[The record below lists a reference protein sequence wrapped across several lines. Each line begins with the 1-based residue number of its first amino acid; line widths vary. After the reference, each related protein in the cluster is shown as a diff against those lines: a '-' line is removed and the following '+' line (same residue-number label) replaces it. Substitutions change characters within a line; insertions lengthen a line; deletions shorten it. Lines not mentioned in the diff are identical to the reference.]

1 MKKGNNVM
9 KNKKATNKNI
19 QKKAMK
25 DKKPSHHSSH
35 AMKKPAAMKILKKL
49 AAMKILKKPSVCT
62 DAARKRAM
70 RKAKLAVTNACAR
83 ARKAARSNKPYKP
96 RDAKVQALAM
106 EARRAT
112 EVAQA
117 ASEKADKAHAAAE
130 ETQARSVVFEAA
142 TASGIG
148 KAMEVAE
155 QAHQEGR
162 KVKDDL
168 HKYEG
173 ATQIRL
179 KKVEAEA
186 SRALALAKQHHACTL
201 TLKYVGCYRLLR
213 CDEERLNTDNRKR
226 GYLTP

>member
-1 MKKGNNVM
+1 MKIFQNEEAITSFITCM
-9 KNKKATNKNI
+9 
-19 QKKAMK
+19 
-25 DKKPSHHSSH
+25 
-35 AMKKPAAMKILKKL
+35 MKKPAAMKILKKP
-49 AAMKILKKPSVCT
+49 AAMKILKKPSVCR
-62 DAARKRAM
+62 DAVRKQAM
-70 RKAKLAVTNACAR
+70 RKAKLAVKNQKANINARHR
-83 ARKAARSNKPYKP
+83 AIKAARSNKSYKP
-96 RDAKVQALAM
+96 RDSQLQAIAM

-201 TLKYVGCYRLLR
+201 TF
-213 CDEERLNTDNRKR
+213 E
-226 GYLTP
+226 

>member
-1 MKKGNNVM
+1 LCSTCDSRNSWLKFTHTQQENEEAITSFITCM
-9 KNKKATNKNI
+9 
-19 QKKAMK
+19 
-25 DKKPSHHSSH
+25 
-35 AMKKPAAMKILKKL
+35 MKKPAAMKILKKP
-49 AAMKILKKPSVCT
+49 AAMKILKKPSVNRE
-62 DAARKRAM
+62 ARAL
-70 RKAKLAVTNACAR
+70 RKDRSRKVKLAGKNQRAKENACAR
-83 ARKAARSNKPYKP
+83 ARKAASSNKPYNP
-96 RDAKVQALAM
+96 RDPKLQALAM
-106 EARRAT
+106 ETRRAT

-168 HKYEG
+168 HTHEL
-173 ATQIRL
+173 ATQFRL

-186 SRALALAKQHHACTL
+186 SR
-201 TLKYVGCYRLLR
+201 CYRLLR
-213 CDEERLNTDNRKR
+213 CNEERLNTDDRKR

>member
-1 MKKGNNVM
+1 M

-35 AMKKPAAMKILKKL
+35 AMKKPAAMKILKKPSGTASDESRL
-49 AAMKILKKPSVCT
+49 QRSRRDKRQGKIQ
-62 DAARKRAM
+62 RA
-70 RKAKLAVTNACAR
+70 NENAR
-83 ARKAARSNKPYKP
+83 ARAIKAARSNKPYNP
-96 RDAKVQALAM
+96 RDPKLQALAM
-106 EARRAT
+106 ETRRAT

-162 KVKDDL
+162 EASNTVRIVKDDL

-186 SRALALAKQHHACTL
+186 SQALALAKQHHACTF
-201 TLKYVGCYRLLR
+201 RFR
-213 CDEERLNTDNRKR
+213 
-226 GYLTP
+226 